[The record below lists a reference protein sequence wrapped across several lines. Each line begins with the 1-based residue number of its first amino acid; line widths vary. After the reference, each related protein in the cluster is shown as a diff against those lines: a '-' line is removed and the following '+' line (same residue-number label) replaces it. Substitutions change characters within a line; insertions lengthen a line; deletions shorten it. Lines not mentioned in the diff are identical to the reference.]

1 MTSSLTFSGPST
13 ALTGWRR
20 LAALFVPDRCGMPD
34 RRIDLDWLRILVFGI
49 LILFHV
55 GMFYTANW
63 GWHVKSSYR
72 SEPLESLMLLSQP
85 WRMACLWLI
94 SGVAIRFILAKVSL
108 WRYVAL
114 RSLRLL
120 LPLLFAIWVVVP
132 PQLYFEMRAN
142 GDMPL
147 DYWQFYQAFFDL
159 DHPLFDGY
167 RAGIY
172 PHVDVNHLW
181 YLRELWQYSLGLLL
195 VAPLLNSDRIS
206 RWWQAL
212 LALPAL
218 WLVVVL
224 VLPVWV
230 IQMTTH
236 GDDTREYHGML
247 FLVYGYLLGWLPDAW
262 QRLRVNAL
270 RLLLCFLIATGAMV
284 AFYNG
289 FWLDDGQGIPYGLR
303 IIGMDEGS
311 ALERGMG
318 LGLYSLAR
326 LLGVLMVLALAARYL
341 TRDSALR
348 RYLSEAVYPYYIL
361 HQSVIITVGALLSP
375 LALGPVGEP
384 LLVVGLT
391 VATCGLGYELIRRA
405 EPLRPLFGLKL
416 TGCYSPTWRR
426 LGYGVAV
433 VILLPFALQIL
444 SLGFWFS

>member
-1 MTSSLTFSGPST
+1 MTSSITHLGQQTPT
-13 ALTGWRR
+13 TGWRR
-20 LAALFVPDRCGMPD
+20 LAALFVPDSRDMPS
-34 RRIDLDWLRILVFGI
+34 RRIDLDWLRILVFGL
-49 LILFHV
+49 LILFHL

-63 GWHVKSSYR
+63 GWHVKSRYL
-72 SEPLESLMLLSQP
+72 SESLESLMLLSQP

-94 SGVAIRFILAKVSL
+94 SGVAIRFVLAKVPL
-108 WRYVAL
+108 WQFVGL

-147 DYWQFYQAFFDL
+147 TYWQFYQAFFDL
-159 DHPLFDGY
+159 NHPLFTDY

-195 VAPLLNSDRIS
+195 VAPLLNTAWVT

-212 LALPAL
+212 LGSHAL
-218 WLVVVL
+218 WVIALL
-224 VLPVWV
+224 VLPVWA
-230 IQMTTH
+230 IQMTTR

-247 FLVYGYLLGWLPDAW
+247 FLVYGYLLGWQPGAW
-262 QRLRVNAL
+262 QRLRDNANAL
-270 RLLLCFLIATGAMV
+270 LAGFVMTTVAMI

-289 FWLDDGQGIPYGLR
+289 LWLGTGEGLPYGLR
-303 IIGMDEGS
+303 IIALEEGTG
-311 ALERGMG
+311 LERGLG
-318 LGLYSLAR
+318 LGLYSFAR
-326 LLGVLMVLALAARYL
+326 LLGVLTVLALAARFL
-341 TRDSALR
+341 NRDSAAR

-361 HQSVIITVGALLSP
+361 HQSVIVVAGALLSP

-384 LLVVGLT
+384 VLVMGLT
-391 VATCGLGYELIRRA
+391 LAACGLGYELIRRT

-416 TGCYSPTWRR
+416 TGVYSPIWRR
-426 LGYGVAV
+426 VGYGAAA

-444 SLGFWFS
+444 SLGF